1 MQKITHLF
9 YISTEKTDDN
19 GLLYDFD
26 IDVLVLVASQ
36 VWYSWLVEKDRNYVS
51 QDWKKFASLGIL
63 KLEQQNLKK
72 KNQKKRF
79 ALTTVYIFSLS
90 PHPPYHHIQFMVN
103 TLRINSQITSSK
115 ILQNNSVSGES
126 Q

>member
-1 MQKITHLF
+1 LF

-36 VWYSWLVEKDRNYVS
+36 VWHSWLVEKNMNYES

-72 KNQKKRF
+72 RTKR
-79 ALTTVYIFSLS
+79 TKRY
-90 PHPPYHHIQFMVN
+90 
-103 TLRINSQITSSK
+103 SQDSTHFRNASH
-115 ILQNNSVSGES
+115 
-126 Q
+126 

>member
-72 KNQKKRF
+72 KEPKEPKDIHRTPRT
-79 ALTTVYIFSLS
+79 LE
-90 PHPPYHHIQFMVN
+90 
-103 TLRINSQITSSK
+103 TLRTDYRIY
-115 ILQNNSVSGES
+115 ILSLASPSLPSYSVHGKYS
-126 Q
+126 